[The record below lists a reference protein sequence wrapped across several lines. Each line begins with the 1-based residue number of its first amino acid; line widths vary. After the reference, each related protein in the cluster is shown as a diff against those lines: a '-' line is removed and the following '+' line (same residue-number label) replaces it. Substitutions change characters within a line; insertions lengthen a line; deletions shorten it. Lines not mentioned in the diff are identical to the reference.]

1 MSFQV
6 HIYGTAFVV
15 MLILSLKNQINGRH
29 ESDVTPIT
37 IDHYNSYEKFCVPR
51 HYSFVICLL
60 SIRFLLMLRNCDLLP
75 WLKRGNPLFSFTI
88 HWFFFFFFW
97 LRFKTFDYV
106 LVFKLK
112 CLILSTNLTW
122 LMKQADLNFKLLE
135 SFTSSSSK
143 DVCRLG
149 SSSSGVWTCYLYYQT
164 ELNHSILGLSW
175 LQPS

>member
-1 MSFQV
+1 MVDTS
-6 HIYGTAFVV
+6 
-15 MLILSLKNQINGRH
+15 

-60 SIRFLLMLRNCDLLP
+60 SIRFLLMLRNCDILL
-75 WLKRGNPLFSFTI
+75 WLKRGNPLFSFII
-88 HWFFFFFFW
+88 HWFFFFF

-106 LVFKLK
+106 LVFNLK

-122 LMKQADLNFKLLE
+122 LMNQADLNFKLLE
-135 SFTSSSSK
+135 TLTSSSSK
-143 DVCRLG
+143 SVCRLG

-164 ELNHSILGLSW
+164 ELNHSILGLSL

>member
-1 MSFQV
+1 
-6 HIYGTAFVV
+6 
-15 MLILSLKNQINGRH
+15 MLDTS
-29 ESDVTPIT
+29 ESDVAPIT
-37 IDHYNSYEKFCVPR
+37 IDHVNSCEKFFVPR

-60 SIRFLLMLRNCDLLP
+60 SIRLLLLLRNSDILL
-75 WLKRGNPLFSFTI
+75 WRKRGNPLFYFII
-88 HWFFFFFFW
+88 HWFFF

-135 SFTSSSSK
+135 TLTSSSSK
-143 DVCRLG
+143 SVCRLG

-164 ELNHSILGLSW
+164 KLNHSILGLSW
-175 LQPS
+175 LQPSLLKSYVGFSFFPMFSQGPFFW

>member
-1 MSFQV
+1 MVDTS
-6 HIYGTAFVV
+6 
-15 MLILSLKNQINGRH
+15 

-37 IDHYNSYEKFCVPR
+37 IDHYNSYEKFSVPR

-60 SIRFLLMLRNCDLLP
+60 SIRFLLMLRNCDILL
-75 WLKRGNPLFSFTI
+75 WFKRGNPLFSFII
-88 HWFFFFFFW
+88 HWFFFF

-112 CLILSTNLTW
+112 CLILSTGLTW
-122 LMKQADLNFKLLE
+122 LLKQADLNFKLLE
-135 SFTSSSSK
+135 SLTSSSSK
-143 DVCRLG
+143 GVCMLW